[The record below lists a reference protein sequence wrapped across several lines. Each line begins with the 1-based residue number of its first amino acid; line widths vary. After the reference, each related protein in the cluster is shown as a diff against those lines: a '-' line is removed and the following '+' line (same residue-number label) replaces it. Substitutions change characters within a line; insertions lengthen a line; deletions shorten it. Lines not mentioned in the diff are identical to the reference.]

1 MSAKPQLE
9 PEPPGTGLIYVW
21 QLPVRLSHWL
31 IVASIA
37 VLAVTGYF
45 IGNPVITTGG
55 LARDRIVAGTMRS
68 IHLYA
73 AWVFGVSV
81 VVRVYWMFA
90 GSYYARWDQ
99 FIPVSRDR
107 FNSIWQAMRFYSFMR
122 REPQLYPG
130 HSGLAALAYAGIF
143 MIYFVMIVTGLAL
156 YYVYAPA
163 NSVFQGFRFL
173 VPIYSRFI
181 HHIGM
186 WILLMFVIQHVYS
199 TILFS
204 VEERSGIV
212 DSMFTGYKRITPEA
226 EGEGHHDA

>member
-1 MSAKPQLE
+1 MRAKPPLV
-9 PEPPGTGLIYVW
+9 PEPPGTGLVYVW
-21 QLPVRLSHWL
+21 QLPVRLTHWL
-31 IVASIA
+31 IVIAIA

-45 IGNPVITTGG
+45 IGNPMITTGG
-55 LARDRIVAGTMRS
+55 PARDRIVAATMRS

-81 VVRVYWMFA
+81 AVRIYWMFA

-107 FNSIWQAMRFYSFMR
+107 LNSIWQAMRFYGFVR
-122 REPQLYPG
+122 RGPQLYPG
-130 HSGLAALAYAGIF
+130 HSGLAALAYTGIF
-143 MIYFVMIVTGLAL
+143 MIYFMEIVTGLAL
-156 YYVYAPA
+156 YFIYAPA

-173 VPIYSRFI
+173 VPIYSRFL

-204 VEERSGIV
+204 VEERSGII
-212 DSMFTGYKRITPEA
+212 DSMFTGYKRINPEA
-226 EGEGHHDA
+226 EEQGNRSA